1 MEKARCGCQINQ
13 NLKESGKKAKCQAK
27 VKKYIK
33 MVIDMLDKLKIMSLT
48 EQVFGIT

>member
-27 VKKYIK
+27 V
-33 MVIDMLDKLKIMSLT
+33 
-48 EQVFGIT
+48 

>member
-13 NLKESGKKAKCQAK
+13 NLKESGKKGRCQVK

-33 MVIDMLDKLKIMSLT
+33 MVIDM
-48 EQVFGIT
+48 